1 MLVGITEKLLH
12 AYKAKCLLLI
22 KIFHFT
28 MNKTADIANRNI
40 QFWAVPWN
48 IVTGIHGEKAIT
60 EAEQTNGRGRDKHIC
75 IETKP
80 SKIEAYLLTKIL
92 LDEPQWLLLVPSAWS
107 SPFGVE

>member
-1 MLVGITEKLLH
+1 
-12 AYKAKCLLLI
+12 
-22 KIFHFT
+22 

-40 QFWAVPWN
+40 QLEAVPWN
-48 IVTGIHGEKAIT
+48 IVTRIHGEEAIT
-60 EAEQTNGRGRDKHIC
+60 EAEQTNSRGGDKHFC

-80 SKIEAYLLTKIL
+80 GKVEANLLTKIL